1 MSMNSSTPFTSVPD
15 QGVKKQMSDSKG
27 LKNIHMGVHSNMRAM
42 RSIGKANDLMDGA
55 FLNNDDFGVA
65 ITPRND
71 DE

>member
-1 MSMNSSTPFTSVPD
+1 MSMNSSTPFTSAPD
-15 QGVKKQMSDSKG
+15 LVSKKQMSDSKG

-42 RSIGKANDLMDGA
+42 RSIGKAADILGA
-55 FLNNDDFGVA
+55 SFLNNDDFAEA

>member
-1 MSMNSSTPFTSVPD
+1 MNSSTPLANALEKP
-15 QGVKKQMSDSKG
+15 KKQMSDSKG

-42 RSIGKANDLMDGA
+42 RSIGKANELVGGS
-55 FLNNDDFGVA
+55 FLNNDDFAVA